1 VKTRSVVFAAIFAA
15 LVALALLMSRQ
26 PACEP
31 GGPAVK
37 GQVRR
42 DARGKLQYFDG
53 QCWSAKPLPPGDQ
66 PF

>member
-1 VKTRSVVFAAIFAA
+1 MKIRPLVLAVIFAT
-15 LVALALLMSRQ
+15 LAVIAFLMSRQ

-42 DARGKLQYFDG
+42 DSKGKLQYFDG
-53 QCWSAKPLPPGDQ
+53 QCWSSTPLPPGNQ